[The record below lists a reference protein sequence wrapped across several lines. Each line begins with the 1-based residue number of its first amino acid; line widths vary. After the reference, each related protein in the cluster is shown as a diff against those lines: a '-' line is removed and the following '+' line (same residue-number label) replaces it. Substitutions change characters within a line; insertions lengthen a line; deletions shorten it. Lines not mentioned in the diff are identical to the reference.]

1 MTGHAAKDGPSRYRI
16 EALARGLRVLR
27 LFDDTTVSLRTS
39 EIATRTGISMPTTF
53 RIVSTLEELGFL
65 ERGRDGSVQPGL
77 AVFTLGAAAM
87 RGSSLVHL
95 SDRPLRELAETTGH
109 TVNLGVLADDRVLY
123 LARLRN
129 ADLVTANVHVG
140 STLPAPYTSMGK
152 LLLAHL
158 PEAELARRITAAS
171 FPPGAGR
178 NAVRDL
184 DELRPQLDRIRA
196 AGYAV
201 QDEEMAQGLRS
212 ISAPVRDGGGQP
224 VAAVNVAV
232 SAASVAR
239 EELEGP
245 VLRALLVA
253 VADIGVRLGSS

>member
-1 MTGHAAKDGPSRYRI
+1 MAAAATAGPPRYRI
-16 EALARGLRVLR
+16 EALARGLRVLS
-27 LFDDTTVSLRTS
+27 LFDGETTSLRTS
-39 EIATRTGISMPTTF
+39 EIAARTGISMPTTF

-77 AVFTLGAAAM
+77 AVFALGAAAL
-87 RGSSLVHL
+87 RGASLVTV
-95 SDRPLRELAETTGH
+95 SDPVLHRLAEATGH
-109 TVNLGVLADDRVLY
+109 TVNLGVLIDDRILY
-123 LARLRN
+123 LARLRG

-152 LLLAHL
+152 LLLAQL
-158 PEAELARRITAAS
+158 PDAELDARITPAS

-184 DELRPQLDRIRA
+184 AALRPRLAAIRA

-201 QDEEMAQGLRS
+201 QDEELAQGLRS
-212 ISAPVRDGGGQP
+212 ISAPVRDGSGRA

-232 SAASVAR
+232 SAPLVAR
-239 EELEGP
+239 AELEGP
-245 VLRALLVA
+245 VLVALRAA
-253 VADIGVRLGSS
+253 VAEIGIRLGSG

>member
-1 MTGHAAKDGPSRYRI
+1 
-16 EALARGLRVLR
+16 
-27 LFDDTTVSLRTS
+27 
-39 EIATRTGISMPTTF
+39 
-53 RIVSTLEELGFL
+53 VSTLEELGFL

-77 AVFTLGAAAM
+77 AVFALGAAAI
-87 RGSSLVHL
+87 RGSSLVTR
-95 SDRPLRELAETTGH
+95 SEPALRRLAEATGH
-109 TVNLGVLADDRVLY
+109 TVNLGVLTDDRILY
-123 LARLRN
+123 LVRLRG

-158 PEAELARRITAAS
+158 PDDELGRRITAAS

-184 DELRPQLDRIRA
+184 AALRPQLATIRA

-201 QDEEMAQGLRS
+201 QDEELAEGLRS
-212 ISAPVRDGGGQP
+212 ISAPVRDDTGRA

-232 SAASVAR
+232 SAPLVTRA
-239 EELEGP
+239 ELEGP
-245 VLRALLVA
+245 VLVALRAA
-253 VADIGVRLGSS
+253 VAEIGIRLGSG